1 MRLLPAVLALLLL
14 LSSSVPGG
22 GECFGCL
29 SIRAPPPNTCTVA
42 LGVPDGA
49 ERGFYLLGFQMCFL
63 PIFEL
68 EFVF

>member
-1 MRLLPAVLALLLL
+1 MSALGVCP
-14 LSSSVPGG
+14 SV
-22 GECFGCL
+22 
-29 SIRAPPPNTCTVA
+29 PPPNTCTVA

>member
-1 MRLLPAVLALLLL
+1 MGVCP
-14 LSSSVPGG
+14 SV
-22 GECFGCL
+22 
-29 SIRAPPPNTCTVA
+29 PPPNTCTVA